1 MEEELERNREKSF
14 QKSKTRKLIVMKHLW
29 KSAILRNVFDLIL
42 ESQKQKKR
50 TDQFLDA
57 KKDYSW

>member
-42 ESQKQKKR
+42 ESQKQKKGL
-50 TDQFLDA
+50 TNF
-57 KKDYSW
+57 

>member
-50 TDQFLDA
+50 TDQFLEA